1 VGDLRILGEKIF
13 DLESGAGGLWLAGEH
28 AGTADVGTVNGAMTS
43 GTLAAV
49 EVLKT
54 FGECPGRESEE

>member
-1 VGDLRILGEKIF
+1 MGDLRILGEKIF
-13 DLESGAGGLWLAGEH
+13 DLENGTGGLWLAGEH

-49 EVLKT
+49 EVLKA
-54 FGECPGRESEE
+54 FGESAGRESEE